1 MEDRTLTCRD
11 CGSSFVFTAGEQ
23 QFHAERGFQNDPSR
37 CGDCRQARRA
47 ANPRNDRNGGGFGGP
62 RQMHPAVCGACGKD
76 TEVPFQPSGDRP
88 VYCSDCFR
96 DRRRA

>member
-47 ANPRNDRNGGGFGGP
+47 ASPRDARNSGGFGGE
-62 RQMHPAVCGACGKD
+62 RRMHPAVCAACGKS

-96 DRRRA
+96 DHRRA